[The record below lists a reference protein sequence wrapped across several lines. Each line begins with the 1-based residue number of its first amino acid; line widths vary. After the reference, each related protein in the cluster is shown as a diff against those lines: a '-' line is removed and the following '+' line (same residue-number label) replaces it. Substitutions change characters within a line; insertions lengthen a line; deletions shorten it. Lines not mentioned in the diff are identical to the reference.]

1 MKITVD
7 TMFSHVD
14 FGNDTLLREKVH
26 KIVHHALGIK
36 VDGVQYNSAYRNGYW
51 DGITDFYDMK
61 EDKFHTGLLDQFL
74 GAMRKLKELDPSFTY
89 EIEDVRPAPRVHPDA
104 IDEQIV
110 LGNGDQNP
118 ITLRDYQYDSVKSI
132 FKEQVGI
139 VNVATNG
146 GKCLPYFA
154 NITTSKGLM
163 TLREFFLHAGED
175 TDDEGEKV
183 VPYTGDISLL
193 NRYGKLEKPSHLTF
207 NGTRKVRE
215 VRGHRGTK
223 NVVTLNHPLLVVDTN
238 GTFVWKQSQD
248 IEVGDFLVGR
258 VGDNVYGSNSLVQSE
273 EEAYAL
279 GAIIAEGYLGRDNL
293 IEFTTNKPEVAHRLR
308 KYLLSLTDK
317 PDYELYTEKG
327 KTTSDQFRLHD
338 KKAVVAWHE
347 KFGIA
352 YGVAKDKHVPQCILE
367 SPKHIQMAF
376 LSGYLESE
384 CSINKQKGCI
394 DVSSASYTLIN
405 QVSLMLRNMG
415 FVPTVRKKVVKGYEQ
430 NDYYVLALGSTDSI
444 GLLKELTFISAKR
457 KKQLEDYY
465 EEVSRRKR
473 NNKKEAVPFGKA
485 LAEAYRESYRKE
497 DIPKGFRKKF
507 TIPKSISK
515 SRLRSLIQEFPKGDQ
530 DMLDILKELTSDH
543 YVYEEVV
550 EVKDIGEVPTFD
562 VHMPETHSFIAEGIV
577 NHNTEIAS
585 GFMQQVLPYL
595 QRGER
600 IAFFTHS
607 KEIFHQSADRI
618 MKRLNLKP
626 RDIGKIGDGKFDIK
640 NKKIVF
646 VMVPTLVSALKDPK
660 QGIKFTHKERVIKMI
675 AEDITPKFRNTKNT
689 RQLLR
694 NFIKNC
700 KLTTKVWQ
708 DVEEHL
714 TYIAYD
720 NKFTDKKAQMQL
732 NKYIV
737 EFDKIM
743 EKKNKNKY
751 KKYKDTTDFLE
762 SVTVMIADECLVEGS
777 LVLLPD
783 GGWKAIEKIKEQ
795 DEIYGGSVSNLIKR
809 EVPTV
814 EVKSRNTVLEGSLTH
829 PTFVV
834 REEDLEKYK
843 TKVKTQG
850 DFEQVPLMSV
860 KSGDYIPVLYKLPHH
875 TKYNWTPEQL
885 SLVALVMADGH
896 LDKDSYAP
904 DERTKVSNRVKV
916 NVSKDQEW
924 YLEEFTLGVKSFNG
938 DYEVKHSYDCRGN
951 LTVRSTDKELKS
963 TLENVFQIPRG
974 KKSHLIT
981 INEQIQYA
989 PLESIKS
996 FIYTYFSCE
1005 GDISIEKGGLRRK
1018 SPSYRLFGN
1027 TCSKEFAIGLQN
1039 LLRKFGIVS
1048 TLQIIKRQN
1057 ENHNTV
1063 YRVGIAGSMFNKYM
1077 DTIGIMPRK
1086 DIKERNKG
1094 ETPLV
1099 RVGDYVLSKVHSV
1112 EFFEDKKYVYD
1123 FTTSSHTFV
1132 ANGALTHNCHHSKA
1146 DTWYTS
1152 LSKCTN
1158 AIYRVG
1164 LTGTVDKKDPMGW
1177 QRLQAIFSQVV
1188 VRVSNDFLI
1197 GKGISSKPKIR
1208 LFPVQEPRNIELL
1221 NTYLEAYKA
1230 GIVENEV
1237 RNKMIVDIVKWY
1249 KTQRPGGVLISVK
1262 EIDHGDRI
1270 LDQLKEQGYDAE
1282 FIHGGSDN
1290 DHRTDNLEKFSK
1302 GQLDILVS
1310 STIID
1315 EGVDMKS
1322 IGCMILAAGGKSMR
1336 QQLQRIGRGLR
1347 LNGIDGNS
1355 VMVFDFYDQT
1365 NLFLLN
1371 HSKERIKIFESE
1383 NFDVKILG
1391 K

>member
-1 MKITVD
+1 MKIIVD
-7 TMFSHVD
+7 TMYTTVD
-14 FGNDTLLREKVH
+14 FEGDTLLKEKVQYMA
-26 KIVHHALGIK
+26 HHELGVK
-36 VDGVQYNSAYRNGYW
+36 VDGAQYSPAYRNGVW
-51 DGITDFYDMK
+51 DGISDFYDMK
-61 EDKFHTGLLDQFL
+61 ENKFHTGLLSQFL
-74 GAMRKLKELDPSFTY
+74 EGLRKLMEKDPNIKY
-89 EIEDVRPAPRVHPDA
+89 EIEDVRPSPIAHPDS
-104 IDEQIV
+104 IDEKIV
-110 LGNGDQNP
+110 LGNGEEEP
-118 ITLRDYQYDSVKSI
+118 ITLRDYQYDSVKAV
-132 FKEQVGI
+132 FREQVGI
-139 VNVATNG
+139 VNLATN
-146 GKCLPYFA
+146 A
-154 NITTSKGLM
+154 
-163 TLREFFLHAGED
+163 
-175 TDDEGEKV
+175 
-183 VPYTGDISLL
+183 
-193 NRYGKLEKPSHLTF
+193 
-207 NGTRKVRE
+207 
-215 VRGHRGTK
+215 
-223 NVVTLNHPLLVVDTN
+223 
-238 GTFVWKQSQD
+238 
-248 IEVGDFLVGR
+248 
-258 VGDNVYGSNSLVQSE
+258 
-273 EEAYAL
+273 
-279 GAIIAEGYLGRDNL
+279 
-293 IEFTTNKPEVAHRLR
+293 
-308 KYLLSLTDK
+308 
-317 PDYELYTEKG
+317 G
-327 KTTSDQFRLHD
+327 KTE
-338 KKAVVAWHE
+338 AAA
-347 KFGIA
+347 GI
-352 YGVAKDKHVPQCILE
+352 
-367 SPKHIQMAF
+367 
-376 LSGYLESE
+376 
-384 CSINKQKGCI
+384 
-394 DVSSASYTLIN
+394 
-405 QVSLMLRNMG
+405 
-415 FVPTVRKKVVKGYEQ
+415 
-430 NDYYVLALGSTDSI
+430 
-444 GLLKELTFISAKR
+444 
-457 KKQLEDYY
+457 
-465 EEVSRRKR
+465 
-473 NNKKEAVPFGKA
+473 
-485 LAEAYRESYRKE
+485 
-497 DIPKGFRKKF
+497 
-507 TIPKSISK
+507 
-515 SRLRSLIQEFPKGDQ
+515 
-530 DMLDILKELTSDH
+530 
-543 YVYEEVV
+543 
-550 EVKDIGEVPTFD
+550 
-562 VHMPETHSFIAEGIV
+562 
-577 NHNTEIAS
+577 
-585 GFMQQVLPYL
+585 MQQILPYL
-595 QRGER
+595 KRGER

-607 KEIFHQSADRI
+607 KEIFHQSAERI
-618 MKRLNLKP
+618 GKRLNLKP
-626 RDIGKIGDGKFDIK
+626 REIGKIGDGKFDIK

-660 QGIKFTHKERVIKMI
+660 KGIKFTQKERVIKFI
-675 AEDITPKFRNTKNT
+675 AEEITPKFRNTKNT

-694 NFIKNC
+694 NYIKNC
-700 KLTTKVWQ
+700 KLTTQIWKSA
-708 DVEEHL
+708 EEQL
-714 TYIAYD
+714 MYIAYD
-720 NKFTDKKAQMQL
+720 NKFTDKSAQMQL
-732 NKYIV
+732 NKYVV

-751 KKYKDTTDFLE
+751 KKYKDTMEFIE
-762 SVTVMIADECLVEGS
+762 SVKVMIADECLVEGS

-783 GGWKAIEKIKEQ
+783 GGWEAIEKIKEK

-834 REEDLEKYK
+834 REEELEKYK
-843 TKVKTQG
+843 TKVKTQE

-896 LDKDSYAP
+896 LDKDRCTP
-904 DERTKVSNRVKV
+904 DGRTKVSNRVKV

-1063 YRVGIAGSMFNKYM
+1063 YRVGIEGSMFNKYM

-1132 ANGALTHNCHHSKA
+1132 ANGALTHNCHHGKA
-1146 DTWYTS
+1146 ETWFTS
-1152 LSKCTN
+1152 LSLCNN
-1158 AIYRVG
+1158 ATYRVG
-1164 LTGTVDKKDPMGW
+1164 LTGTVDKKDKMSW
-1177 QRLQAIFSQVV
+1177 QRLRALFNDVIIK
-1188 VRVSNDFLI
+1188 VSNEFLI
-1197 GKGISSKPKIR
+1197 NKGISSKPTIR
-1208 LFPVQEPRNIELL
+1208 LIPIQEPRDIELVG
-1221 NTYLEAYKA
+1221 TYLEAYKR
-1230 GIVENEV
+1230 GIVENEL
-1237 RNKMIVDIVKWY
+1237 RNKVIVDLAEGYRK
-1249 KTQRPGGVLISVK
+1249 KRPGGILISVK

-1270 LDQLKEQGYDAE
+1270 LSSLRERGIEVE
-1282 FIHGGSDN
+1282 FIHGGSDA
-1290 DHRTDNLEKFSK
+1290 DHRSRQLERFSK
-1302 GQLDILVS
+1302 GDLKILVA

-1365 NLFLLN
+1365 NSFLLR
-1371 HSKERIKIFESE
+1371 HSNERIKIFKEE
-1383 NFDVKILG
+1383 NFDVKVVG